1 MLDRLR
7 ELNPWWTDAQA
18 MQRDR
23 HLRALAASPFQ
34 RPIPLLDQL
43 QLDAPIVYTLRGP
56 RQVGKTT
63 TVKLL
68 IRKLLAQGVA
78 PTRILYYTLD
88 LERDPDQI
96 VDIVRQGRQVGPK
109 DAEASPG
116 GPPQRYILLDE
127 ISSVPDWQQA
137 IKYLR
142 DHTAAADDF
151 FLLTGSVAADVRR
164 GAERLPGRRGPAADL
179 DRLLL
184 PLSFAEFV
192 AAVDPSVPLPP
203 RQVTPQELVALPED
217 LPDVLQQAQLWQPA
231 LDRLL
236 ERYLHVGGFPAAV
249 RDHLTNPGGE
259 VSDVTM
265 RMLWDMVA
273 GDVARMNRDAVLAL
287 RHLERLAL
295 DLGSPVS
302 WRSLAESVGVASPV
316 TAEEYVRLLAE
327 AFQVL
332 VVWFW
337 ELSQGTIAPRKGRKL
352 YPFDPLVLRFPALL
366 TGTTRPLDVTKGV
379 EAVVASALFRTAERD
394 LMEAFQ
400 VPQAL
405 FYWRSVRGN
414 EVDFLVG
421 AGAEKTPVEVKYQAQ
436 IHRADGQTMRQTFRQ
451 GLLLSRNQLYLDD
464 PVRVVPAAV
473 FLWMLDP

>member
-7 ELNPWWTDAQA
+7 ELNPWWSDAQA
-18 MQRDR
+18 IQRDR

-34 RPIPLLDQL
+34 RPVPVLDQL

-68 IRKLLAQGVA
+68 IRKLLEQGIP
-78 PTRILYYTLD
+78 PTHILYYALD

-96 VDIVRQGRQVGPK
+96 VDVVRQARLLGPK
-109 DAEASPG
+109 DDEGSPG
-116 GPPQRYILLDE
+116 SRAQRYILLDE
-127 ISSVPDWQQA
+127 ISSVPDWQRA

-192 AAVDPSVPLPP
+192 AAVDPRLPAPP
-203 RQVTPQELVALPED
+203 RQVTPQEMVD
-217 LPDVLQQAQLWQPA
+217 LPDGLAETLQQAQLWQPA

-249 RDHLTNPGGE
+249 RDHLTDPAGE
-259 VSDVTM
+259 VSEATM

-273 GDVARMNRDAVLAL
+273 GDVARMGRDAVLAL
-287 RHLERLAL
+287 RHLERLGL

-352 YPFDPLVLRFPALL
+352 YPFDPLLLRFPQLL
-366 TGTTRPLDVTKGV
+366 MGGTRPLDVTKGV

-400 VPQAL
+400 VPRAL

-414 EVDFLVG
+414 EIDFLVG
-421 AGAEKTPVEVKYQAQ
+421 SGSDKIPVEVKYQAQ
-436 IHRADGQTMRQTFRQ
+436 IHRADGQTMRQTFRR
-451 GLLLSRNQLYLDD
+451 GVLLSRSHLYLDD
-464 PVRVVPAAV
+464 AVRVIPASV
-473 FLWMLDP
+473 FLWLLAP